1 MKKTNNLKII
11 LKFLAVLC
19 ILPVV
24 ISVFFSGMY
33 INTIGLSNSVEGVS
47 IFEYAQKNDIFMAF
61 TFVSIVLGVLLMIA
75 ILILSL
81 MDEIKHTNNN
91 FIIIMLCVFQTILA
105 IMAFAMLMLY
115 CINNTEMRGGMG
127 VRYSAGAGSVIIF
140 IFSLLFSIFTI
151 VAYSIPEKKKK

>member
-1 MKKTNNLKII
+1 MKKTNNIKII

-33 INTIGLSNSVEGVS
+33 INTIGISNSVEGVS

-81 MDEIKHTNNN
+81 MDEIKYTNNN
-91 FIIIMLCVFQTILA
+91 FIIIMLCVFQAILA

-127 VRYSAGAGSVIIF
+127 IRYSAGAGSVIIF
-140 IFSLLFSIFTI
+140 IFSLLFAILTI
-151 VAYSIPEKKKK
+151 VAYSIPDKKKK